1 MNSIKIGL
9 VGLGYVG
16 LPLALELG
24 KKFKVKAYDKNKTR
38 ILSLKKKIDYN
49 KEHKSNEFINKNIEF
64 SYKDNCL
71 KDCNFYIV
79 CVPTPINENNNPDL
93 SLLKKACELVG
104 KYIKYND
111 IIVFE
116 STVYPGVTENICV
129 PILEKESNLK
139 LERKDPA

>member
-38 ILSLKKKIDYN
+38 IISLKKKIDYN
-49 KEHKSNEFINKNIEF
+49 KEHKSNEFNNKNIEF
-64 SYKDNCL
+64 SYRDNCL

-93 SLLKKACELVG
+93 SLVKKACELVG
-104 KYIKYND
+104 KHIKYND
-111 IIVFE
+111 VIVFE
-116 STVYPGVTENICV
+116 STVYPGVTENICEKILSKV
-129 PILEKESNLK
+129 SKIPIKK
-139 LERKDPA
+139 KIK